1 MRMSTA
7 LRALQMTIRLDALV
21 LLVLG
26 VLFWTGNALTLIPL
40 HMLLGLLLVLLLWA
54 MAGLA
59 ATRKAPIG
67 LVAGAVVWGL
77 IVLWLGLTQTSLLPG
92 SMHWIIEVLHLL
104 VGIGAVGLAEMLGA
118 RVRRAEAVT
127 AG

>member
-1 MRMSTA
+1 MSTA

-26 VLFWTGNALTLIPL
+26 VLFWTDNALSLIPL

-59 ATRKAPIG
+59 ATRQAPIG

-77 IVLWLGLTQTSLLPG
+77 ITLWLGLTQTSLLPG

-104 VGIGAVGLAEMLGA
+104 VGIGAVGLAEALGA
-118 RVRRAEAVT
+118 RVRRAETVT